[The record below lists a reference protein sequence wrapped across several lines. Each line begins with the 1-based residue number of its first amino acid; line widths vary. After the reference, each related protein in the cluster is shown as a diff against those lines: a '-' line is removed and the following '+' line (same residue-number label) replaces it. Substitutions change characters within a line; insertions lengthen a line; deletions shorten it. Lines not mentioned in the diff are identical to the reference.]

1 MSVAEMKLAAMNH
14 LIHLEDEKAI
24 KEVLAHLESLAKQES
39 INRVDAIGSV
49 FNEAVAQYGNT
60 LKKLAE

>member
-14 LIHLEDEKAI
+14 LIHLESEKAVETI
-24 KEVLAHLESLAKQES
+24 LRQLETLAKEDAQ
-39 INRVDAIGSV
+39 NRSEKIEFV
-49 FNEAVAQYGNT
+49 FNEAAAQYGKT

>member
-14 LIHLEDEKAI
+14 LIHLEDEKAVQ
-24 KEVLAHLESLAKQES
+24 EVLSHLEVLAKQEKF
-39 INRVDAIGSV
+39 NRANKIESV
-49 FNEAVAQYGNT
+49 FNEAAEQYGNT

>member
-14 LIHLEDEKAI
+14 LIHLENEKAVQ
-24 KEVLAHLESLAKQES
+24 EVLSHLESLAKQEGS
-39 INRVDAIGSV
+39 NRKETIESV
-49 FNEAVAQYGNT
+49 FNEAAAQYGNT